1 MAIDPPAATALPRAG
16 ATPSV
21 DTVMDMPQTTELRV
35 ELSQLLDAAVDGIVI
50 IDHAGHIVAFNRAAE
65 GLFGYRAREL
75 LGRNV
80 SVLMTAEDRAAHDAH
95 LATYLATRTPH
106 IIGKG
111 REVSAQR
118 KDGSVFPAF
127 LSVGALQDTEPPRF
141 VGFVQDITLR
151 QQSEQQ
157 ARRLQERLFH
167 VSRLA
172 TMGEMASGIAH
183 QLNQP
188 LTAIANYAQACDR
201 LLARRAADYEEI
213 RGALREITG
222 QALHAGD
229 IIRRLRALTRH
240 QDGEPVA
247 TDINMLITDLTSL
260 VQSDARSHDVQYRL
274 ELAEDLPLVKVQRAQ
289 IQRVVLNLVHNAIE
303 ALAGTSGLPREVVVR
318 TCRAAEGE
326 VEVAV
331 CDSGPGVHPAVA
343 AALFDPFH
351 TSKPGG
357 TGLGLA
363 ISRTIMRNHHG
374 TLEYQPNVP
383 AGACFTM
390 RLPLQRGDET

>member
-1 MAIDPPAATALPRAG
+1 
-16 ATPSV
+16 
-21 DTVMDMPQTTELRV
+21 MPQTIVPRD
-35 ELSQLLDAAVDGIVI
+35 ELSQLLDAAVDGIII
-50 IDHAGHIVAFNRAAE
+50 IDHVGHILAFNRAAE
-65 GLFGYRAREL
+65 RLFGYRAPAL

-80 SVLMTAEDRAAHDAH
+80 SLLMTGEDRAAHDAH
-95 LATYLATRTPH
+95 LARYLATRTPH

-127 LSVGALQDTEPPRF
+127 LSVGALQDTEPTRF

-188 LTAIANYAQACDR
+188 LTAIANYAQACER
-201 LLARRAADYEEI
+201 LLARPAPDYEEI
-213 RGALREITG
+213 RGALREIPT

-240 QDGEPVA
+240 QDGQPEA
-247 TDINMLITDLTSL
+247 TDINILITDLTDL
-260 VQSDARSHDVQYRL
+260 VQSDACSHNVQYRL
-274 ELAEDLPLVKVQRAQ
+274 ELADDLPRVKVHGAQ

-303 ALAGTSGLPREVVVR
+303 ALAGASGVPRDVVVR
-318 TCRAAEGE
+318 TSRAADGD

-343 AALFDPFH
+343 AALFDPFY
-351 TSKPGG
+351 TSKPDG

-363 ISRTIMRNHHG
+363 ISRTIMRNHRG